1 MEVKFVSS
9 KDSDEEPEL
18 YLKINRVETMNY
30 HKVDEVIQELFES
43 LLNRCQIG
51 LEISPRE
58 WFYILYVIK

>member
-58 WFYILYVIK
+58 

>member
-1 MEVKFVSS
+1 MEVKIVSS

-58 WFYILYVIK
+58 